1 MKTGISGALSTLAFV
16 LVLSATAPAQA
27 QEKVGVVTTVIG
39 PVTVARS
46 SLPPEPLKFKDDVFV
61 RDRVTT
67 GEDAIT
73 RILLGGKVIVTARE
87 RSTLTITEVPGL
99 STIHLTG
106 GRIAVA
112 VEKSRMKAGERVD
125 IRTPHAVA
133 GVRGTVLIVEAAP
146 STSTVTV
153 LRGLVHVTRLNSAT
167 GLPVGGFTAVAA
179 QQAVT
184 VRNNVLPARPQAIT
198 PYRAS
203 ELTQEFAPPLKPATP
218 VAVIT
223 PSEELKQLKDL
234 AKFDPSS
241 PGSDADTSA
250 AMAVSG
256 GQTTPAGVA
265 TPAAAP
271 ATASSA
277 LAAPMPAAAPAAP
290 ATASPALAAPMPA
303 AAPAAPVT
311 ASPALAAPMPVVAA
325 PAPMAMPVAIP
336 PAAATAAAL
345 VTPPVVPSAT
355 PVVTAPAPA
364 APPTAKTNSPNLGSA
379 WRTPSKHGREG
390 SDSGKR

>member
-1 MKTGISGALSTLAFV
+1 MTTRISGALTTFAYV
-16 LVLSATAPAQA
+16 LMLSATGPAWA
-27 QEKVGVVTTVIG
+27 EEKVGVVTTVIG
-39 PVTVARS
+39 PVTVARA

-99 STIHLTG
+99 STIDLSS

-112 VEKSRMKAGERVD
+112 VEKSRMKRGERVD

-133 GVRGTVLIVEAAP
+133 GVRGTVLIVEAEP

-153 LRGLVHVTRLNSAT
+153 LRGLVHVTRLNATT
-167 GLPVGGFTAVAA
+167 GLPIGGFTAVAA

-184 VRNNVLPARPQAIT
+184 VRSNVLPARPQSIT
-198 PYRAS
+198 PYRAN
-203 ELTQEFAPPLKPATP
+203 ELTQEFAPPLKTVTSAAI
-218 VAVIT
+218 VA
-223 PSEELKQLKDL
+223 PSDELKQLKDL
-234 AKFDPSS
+234 AKFDAPATG
-241 PGSDADTSA
+241 PDADRSSA
-250 AMAVSG
+250 TMAGSG
-256 GQTTPAGVA
+256 ATPGKTAPGAAA

-271 ATASSA
+271 APASSA
-277 LAAPMPAAAPAAP
+277 AAAAAPAP
-290 ATASPALAAPMPA
+290 I
-303 AAPAAPVT
+303 AAPA
-311 ASPALAAPMPVVAA
+311 
-325 PAPMAMPVAIP
+325 AIP

-345 VTPPVVPSAT
+345 VTVTPPAVSSAPT
-355 PVVTAPAPA
+355 TVVTAPAPA
-364 APPTAKTNSPNLGSA
+364 PASIKANSAKLDSA
-379 WRTPSKHGREG
+379 WRSSSKYGKDG